1 MQQKKSTSSGRSHSK
16 KICAVVLPAL
26 GIIAL
31 SGCVKNLFGSL
42 MGTIPQTL
50 LTAENITAET
60 EDYNAAQP
68 TALILEKE
76 ATVTFASYDQSPVL
90 AEPTASSSGSSSMA
104 TIKGCGLYID
114 GQFYGA
120 FSSAENLQNILDS
133 FKTLYATGADDE
145 EVSFTRDVK
154 LVDGTYP
161 ADDLLTYSGIKSV
174 LDSKVIVTKD
184 YPVRTGDTLQSIA
197 QYYGMTEDELSAL
210 NSKLPKKLQEGD
222 ILSLKVREPLLQ
234 VQCKRTLT
242 ETVSIPFETEIV
254 EGTSTSGAAQIITAG
269 VNGSKTVT
277 ANVITVNGKET
288 SRLVLSEKV
297 LTEPV
302 TQQMTEG
309 AGNETTY
316 SASYYGDT
324 GSGVIEE
331 PFIWPLPN
339 NGGTETCAYGEDSHQ
354 GVDLAI
360 DAGTEIYAAGSGTVV
375 VAGWYYTYGNC
386 VVIDHGNGVRTLY
399 AHCTSV
405 NVEVGDTVSQGDVI
419 GYVGMTGYATGNHL
433 HFEVHINNRTHN
445 PLNYIAR

>member
-1 MQQKKSTSSGRSHSK
+1 MLQKKQAYINTRGKR
-16 KICAVVLPAL
+16 ICAVILPAI

-31 SGCVKNLFGSL
+31 SGCVKSLFGSL
-42 MGTIPQTL
+42 MGTIPQNL
-50 LTAENITAET
+50 LTAADMTA
-60 EDYNAAQP
+60 AAESYDTVQP
-68 TALILEKE
+68 TAMILDKE
-76 ATVTFASYDQSPVL
+76 AKVTFAGYDQSPVL
-90 AEPTASSSGSSSMA
+90 AKPMASTSGSSSTA

-120 FSSAENLQNILDS
+120 FSSADTLRGILES
-133 FKTLYATGADDE
+133 FKTLYTTGADGE
-145 EVSFTRDVK
+145 EVTFTRDVK

-174 LDSKVIVTKD
+174 LDSKIVDTED
-184 YPVRTGDTLQSIA
+184 YIVRAGDSLQSIA
-197 QYYGMTEDELSAL
+197 QYYGMTEDELTTL
-210 NSKLPKKLQEGD
+210 NSRLPKELLEGNV
-222 ILSLKVREPLLQ
+222 LSLKVREPLLQ
-234 VQCKRTLT
+234 VQCTRTVT

-254 EGTSTSGAAQIITAG
+254 KEASSSGAAQIITPG

-277 ANVITVNGKET
+277 ANVVTVNGKET
-288 SRLVLSEKV
+288 SRFVLSEKI

-324 GSGVIEE
+324 GSGVIEQA
-331 PFIWPLPN
+331 FIWPLPN
-339 NGGTETCAYGEDSHQ
+339 GGGTETCQYGEDSHQ

-360 DAGTEIYAAGSGTVV
+360 DAGTEIYAAASGTVV

-405 NVEVGDTVSQGDVI
+405 NTEVGAEVNQGDVI

>member
-1 MQQKKSTSSGRSHSK
+1 MQQKKTTISGGTRSK
-16 KICAVVLPAL
+16 KVCAVILPAI

-31 SGCVKNLFGSL
+31 SGCVKSLFGNL

-50 LTAENITAET
+50 LTAGDITAAAET
-60 EDYNAAQP
+60 YDAVQP
-68 TALILEKE
+68 TALILDKE
-76 ATVTFASYDQSPVL
+76 AKVTFASYDQSPVL
-90 AEPTASSSGSSSMA
+90 AEPTASSSGASSTA

-120 FSSAENLQNILDS
+120 FSSAETLRGILDS
-133 FKTLYATGADDE
+133 FKTLYATGADGE

-174 LDSKVIVTKD
+174 LDSKILHTED
-184 YPVRTGDTLQSIA
+184 YLVRAGDTLQSIA
-197 QYYGMTEDELSAL
+197 KYFDMTEDELSAL
-210 NSKLPKKLQEGD
+210 NSRLPKELQEGD

-234 VQCKRTLT
+234 VQCERTVT

-254 EGTSTSGAAQIITAG
+254 AGTSSSGTAQIITAG

-277 ANVITVNGKET
+277 ANVVTVNGKET
-288 SRLVLSEKV
+288 SRFVLSEKI

-309 AGNETTY
+309 TGNETTY

-331 PFIWPLPN
+331 AFIWPLPD
-339 NGGTETCAYGEDSHQ
+339 NGGTETCQYGEGSHQ
-354 GVDLAI
+354 GLDLAI

-405 NVEVGDTVSQGDVI
+405 NTEVGDEVAQGDVI